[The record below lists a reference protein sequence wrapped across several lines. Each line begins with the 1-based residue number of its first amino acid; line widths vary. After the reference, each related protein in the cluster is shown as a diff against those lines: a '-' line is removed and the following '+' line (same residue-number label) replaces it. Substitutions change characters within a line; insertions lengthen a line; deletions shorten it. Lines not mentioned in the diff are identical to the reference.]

1 MKLSL
6 HFLLFFILLSCA
18 QVQRKRVS
26 DKVSILQGVTQETSV
41 EFSILIPK
49 EAKYRVFLQTPEGE
63 PLEPES
69 IRTIA
74 RDHSDFALLKLLFVK
89 EPEKS
94 YNLFV
99 FEGEKLLDQRL
110 VGQGQ
115 KVANRLNL
123 VVASCMDDSL
133 EGAFGIWDEVK
144 KKNPEYLLLIG
155 DNVYAD
161 KNGKSGGAPTSP
173 ERIWERYV
181 DVRLS
186 LPLYF
191 QERLIPTHALWD
203 DHDYGQNDSGAFFQ
217 HKLASKDIFDAFW
230 AQDLSEEN
238 WFKSY
243 GVGGLLTLGD
253 FNLYFLDGRSFR
265 APEKTGL
272 HLGLEQESWL
282 MEKLKEE
289 NNPSLL
295 IKGDQF
301 FGGYH
306 EFESFEGDHPENFQ
320 RFVQGLRALKSPF
333 LFVSGDRHMSEIMQF
348 PRALFA
354 RPSFEITSSPIHA
367 KMFPGSEDKNPWRV
381 VANKDRYNF
390 TYIENEARDN
400 HWFLEVEDI
409 DEKGNVVYRRELA
422 VYIQDLQD
430 NLNEGRKR
438 RSGRRRYLRRSRRR

>member
-1 MKLSL
+1 MRFL
-6 HFLLFFILLSCA
+6 FLLLFILSCS
-18 QVQRKRVS
+18 QVQKRRVS

-49 EAKYRVFLQTPEGE
+49 GSQYRVVLQNPEGE
-63 PLEPES
+63 PIDPENS
-69 IRTIA
+69 QTIS
-74 RDHSDFALLKLLFVK
+74 RDDSDFAILKLLFIK
-89 EPEKS
+89 EPDKS

-115 KVANRLNL
+115 RVANKLNL

-133 EGAFGIWDEVK
+133 EDAFGIWDQVS

-161 KNGKSGGAPTSP
+161 KNGKAGGLHTTPD
-173 ERIWERYV
+173 ILWKRYV

-203 DHDYGQNDSGAFFQ
+203 DHDYGQNDSGKFYQ
-217 HKLASKDIFDAFW
+217 HKEASKEIFYAFW

-253 FNLYFLDGRSFR
+253 FNLYFLDGRTFR

-272 HLGLEQESWL
+272 HLGLEQETWL
-282 MEKLKEE
+282 AEKLKQE
-289 NNPSLL
+289 NTPSLL

-306 EFESFEGDHPENFQ
+306 EFESFEGNHPENFQ
-320 RFVQGLRALKSPF
+320 SFVLGLRSLKTPF
-333 LFVSGDRHMSEIMQF
+333 VFISGDRHMSEIMQF
-348 PRALFA
+348 PRTLFA

-367 KMFPGSEDKNPWRV
+367 KMFPGSVDKNPWRV

-400 HWFLEVEDI
+400 HWFMEVENI
-409 DEKGNVVYRRELA
+409 DGAGNVVFKRDLA

-438 RSGRRRYLRRSRRR
+438 RSGRRRYQRRRSRRR